1 MDPDQIVSPPFDF
14 MRITSALLP
23 HIGLPWHSLRS
34 WGTAIW
40 IDMSLFIQLPVLH
53 GILPPSL
60 SGATK
65 TMQINS
71 HGAYSH
77 QSRPDRPES
86 DASQA
91 STAGAS
97 PLPFMTKSSSRVVFV
112 TCSTQLEYEI
122 I

>member
-60 SGATK
+60 SGKNDADE
-65 TMQINS
+65 
-71 HGAYSH
+71 
-77 QSRPDRPES
+77 QSRGIQPPKP
-86 DASQA
+86 
-91 STAGAS
+91 T
-97 PLPFMTKSSSRVVFV
+97 
-112 TCSTQLEYEI
+112 
-122 I
+122 